1 MPERI
6 FFSCF
11 SCYGYFLGWVNFHL
25 QNLLSHLNQR
35 RWVFSLQKAKQ
46 TFHTPFTG
54 HTLTHR
60 LVLFYKLWG
69 KKKKPFKS
77 YKIKSQGN
85 SASRFSDLL
94 HMTSLAWWTAI
105 FTHLLEKQLLNALLK
120 EISHI
125 QHFSSGKNHKE
136 YLWKQIKSAAHL
148 WIDAQWGCKDT
159 YWRKRITCIFLCLSV
174 QMHSLT
180 RVWPAEP
187 MEFCSHSGVC
197 V

>member
-11 SCYGYFLGWVNFHL
+11 SCHGYLPRWVNFHL
-25 QNLLSHLNQR
+25 QNILSHLNQR

-54 HTLTHR
+54 HTLTYR

-69 KKKKPFKS
+69 GKKNPFKS

-94 HMTSLAWWTAI
+94 HMTSLPWWTAI
-105 FTHLLEKQLLNALLK
+105 FIHLLEKRLLNAYQRKYHIYSISVLEKFTKNIFESKLK
-120 EISHI
+120 AQLIS
-125 QHFSSGKNHKE
+125 
-136 YLWKQIKSAAHL
+136 
-148 WIDAQWGCKDT
+148 D
-159 YWRKRITCIFLCLSV
+159 
-174 QMHSLT
+174 
-180 RVWPAEP
+180 
-187 MEFCSHSGVC
+187 
-197 V
+197 